1 MSFSLVLLLVSK
13 VGTSYGVGTADIT
26 AVLIT
31 PFQMLNAEHLP
42 VWFSRR
48 EGHGRPFFSRGFTG
62 NYLLLLWA
70 VLGSLITLAFLCN
83 IRAML
88 MKPVFEKPIDSTR
101 DIFRAGNIPTIGDSG
116 GFWPKYMRQSSNEWE
131 RLAGKT
137 GDVYDSGEERMNI
150 IVEKIYKDNSHVSLE
165 HPQTVAFMLQND
177 EYFKSK
183 QPPIFHLSCEL
194 FR

>member
-13 VGTSYGVGTADIT
+13 VGISYGVGTADIT

-42 VWFSRR
+42 VWFSTR

-116 GFWPKYMRQSSNEWE
+116 GFFYAKWRI
-131 RLAGKT
+131 LAKI
-137 GDVYDSGEERMNI
+137 Y
-150 IVEKIYKDNSHVSLE
+150 EKI
-165 HPQTVAFMLQND
+165 QQ
-177 EYFKSK
+177 
-183 QPPIFHLSCEL
+183 
-194 FR
+194 